1 MRRLIY
7 GAGVLWVAVLIAI
20 GAAASS
26 WGHTIYEVQY
36 NDTLR
41 GDYPDCYPS
50 PFESQTVTVTGV
62 VTAITEALDFDN
74 FFIQDSSGWTDT
86 SWTWSG
92 IYVFDNSI
100 HPSLGDQITLTG
112 LITEYYGLTE
122 IDPSDH
128 EIIAT
133 DVELPD
139 PVLLTCADITGGCSV
154 WGEQYEGMLVQL
166 ENVVVMSEAN
176 EYGEWY
182 VSDDGGLTL
191 TQVDDDCFQYRPQ
204 VGDTI
209 YFLTGVVKYS
219 HDTFELHP
227 RSIGDIVTTLS
238 GTGEARI
245 GPRIVS
251 LGEQTRIRVDITA
264 SIYSLYTVELELPP
278 RWNWSK
284 DIGST
289 RYLGLGPHSPE
300 LPPRWNWSKDI
311 GNIELVGDR
320 FADGMIEVRG
330 EGTDSLPYV
339 ISVSSADTSLLD
351 EEEVG
356 RIYVDGLTAPQEAG
370 VDIFVVRTAVEGDEP
385 EEIYGSPTLTVME
398 FPATMDLRDVQ
409 APGED
414 GYTSKMLDST
424 VTVRGTVVGP
434 SKLFNPSSGT
444 SFWIVDSTGGVNV
457 YSYED
462 ASNVSWKLGMDIII
476 TDGVVDEY
484 NGLTEVAYSDPN
496 QILVVCDTV
505 ITDTMAVWSF
515 VNLAMSQGISEV
527 IEGSL
532 VRVTGAK
539 VATTPVQ
546 QGAGKNFQ
554 AWNGRTL
561 IDVRVNDACNIDLS
575 QVKEGNHFTIVGIG
589 GQYDDEPPYNS
600 GYQLMPRFQLD
611 LSLDT
616 LAVPP
621 SAGPEIIASPNPFSP
636 DLGEVMVIVVNGPLD
651 HSLTVRIYDLEGRLV
666 RTYDNL
672 PGGAN
677 SIEWP
682 GTDETERQVGPGI
695 YLCHLEAV
703 GPDGKGESQVK
714 PLVVGTPLE

>member
-1 MRRLIY
+1 MRRLIF
-7 GAGVLWVAVLIAI
+7 GAGFLWVAVLIAI

-36 NDTLR
+36 NETQQGS
-41 GDYPDCYPS
+41 GDDCYPS
-50 PFESQTVTVTGV
+50 PFENQTVTITGV

-74 FFIQDSSGWTDT
+74 FFIQDSSGWYNGD
-86 SWTWSG
+86 SSGVWCG
-92 IYVFDNSI
+92 IYVFDSYI
-100 HPSLGDQITLTG
+100 HPSRGDYITMTG
-112 LITEYYGLTE
+112 TITEYYGMTE
-122 IDPSDH
+122 IDPSVY
-128 EIIAT
+128 EILGT
-133 DVELPD
+133 RPEPD
-139 PVLLTCADITGGCSV
+139 TVWVTCADIPPYCDSK
-154 WGEQYEGMLVQL
+154 GERYEGMLVGIR
-166 ENVVVMSEAN
+166 NVVVVE
-176 EYGEWY
+176 EKDPQYGEWY
-182 VSDDGGLTL
+182 VSDDDGVHK
-191 TQVDDDCFQYRPQ
+191 TQIDDNCYVCPDDSVYIGKRFEYI
-204 VGDTI
+204 V
-209 YFLTGVVKYS
+209 GVVMYA
-219 HDTFELHP
+219 HGEYEVNP
-227 RSIGDIVTTLS
+227 RGPDDFGWAKEQADSAQV
-238 GTGEARI
+238 A
-245 GPRIVS
+245 PRIVS
-251 LGEQTRIRVDITA
+251 LGEQTRIRVDIKA

-284 DIGST
+284 DT
-289 RYLGLGPHSPE
+289 C
-300 LPPRWNWSKDI
+300 
-311 GNIELVGDR
+311 NIELVGDR
-320 FADGMIEVRG
+320 FADGEIELRG

-351 EEEVG
+351 EGEVG
-356 RIYVDGLTAPQEAG
+356 RIYADGLTAPQEPG
-370 VDIFVVRTAVEGDEP
+370 VDIFVVRTAVKGYEP
-385 EEIYGSPTLTVME
+385 EEIQDSPTLTVMA

-414 GYTSKMLDST
+414 GYTPVMLDST